1 MHCFYF
7 DINEGKI
14 CIGYGMVI
22 MWDTMV
28 KLGLITDLKKEQDVA
43 ISPIQKQSR
52 GIVGPSLPPHWDTD
66 TLDIR

>member
-1 MHCFYF
+1 MKVQLSMLKFSCSKILMHCFYF

-28 KLGLITDLKKEQDVA
+28 KLGLITDLKKNRMLLYHPYKNNPE
-43 ISPIQKQSR
+43 
-52 GIVGPSLPPHWDTD
+52 G
-66 TLDIR
+66 